1 MKPIKVPRYHRR
13 SRFAKKWWCPSYM
26 FDGKEYPKMVSGAA
40 YAMTYGAA
48 ECLYRET
55 MALPFFHLVQNM
67 RKKPS
72 FNLHFEFS
80 SQSLY

>member
-1 MKPIKVPRYHRR
+1 
-13 SRFAKKWWCPSYM
+13 M

-67 RKKPS
+67 EK
-72 FNLHFEFS
+72 NLV
-80 SQSLY
+80 